1 MRIGSNKL
9 GGWQNPLNGPYYGTQ
24 DWPKPKEW
32 FLTLATILF
41 ELETYKFIEEMVI
54 NLGAHQ

>member
-9 GGWQNPLNGPYYGTQ
+9 GVGKTPSMDLTMGLKIG
-24 DWPKPKEW
+24 PKPKEW

-41 ELETYKFIEEMVI
+41 GLETYKFIEEMVI